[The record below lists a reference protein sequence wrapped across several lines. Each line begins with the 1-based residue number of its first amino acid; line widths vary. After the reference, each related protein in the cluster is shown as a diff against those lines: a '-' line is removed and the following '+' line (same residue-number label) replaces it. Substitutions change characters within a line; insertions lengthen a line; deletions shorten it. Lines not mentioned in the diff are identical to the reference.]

1 MEESTAK
8 TIRGLKDWQ
17 ALRQMRKNVRAKDR
31 MTPGTEKALHA
42 RALQLA
48 QDEVETATGLE
59 LDGMTPAENQVLNA
73 VKEYLVLKRN
83 AGSNANRT
91 LDQVKKQ
98 GLLRAAEISVEKR
111 NPTSGFNE
119 LVQADL
125 EELSYENIVV
135 QNPDEFTE
143 RTLWFARRTLNLPNA
158 SVTPPAPNSGKTQ
171 VRTEAILQWLEA
183 VALANEGVFP
193 EFSNA
198 DIAASVGLDLQ
209 RFGRP
214 LGNIQSRI
222 DFACFQCALP
232 PLGLAVT
239 EPFAEAW
246 RSDSRNWDFPTPAMQ
261 AAAQARRWSAE
272 DFRRILAVTRKLPPM
287 AHPLWKAKMAVMEDE
302 VREWAYGLSEEA
314 LVSSA
319 PDATPRPPAWSR
331 DELILALDL
340 YMHDRSSPPD
350 KRSPEVLE
358 LSAALNRLGQALGTA
373 RGDAFRNAN
382 GVYMKMMNFRRFD
395 TQFTTDGR
403 VGLTRGNKDEAVV
416 WEEFSADPS
425 RLKAVAAA
433 ILLAVDERAAE
444 GGEIVEDEAG
454 VEEAAEGRLLT
465 RVHRTRE
472 RSRQLVQERKKK
484 ALKEH
489 GRLFCEACGFDFGEH
504 YGEAASHII
513 ECHHTKPVH
522 TLVDGSKTRLDDLA
536 LLCANCHRVVHASRK
551 WLSVEELRQRLAVA
565 RKVATSKV
573 DAS

>member
-1 MEESTAK
+1 
-8 TIRGLKDWQ
+8 
-17 ALRQMRKNVRAKDR
+17 
-31 MTPGTEKALHA
+31 MTPDIERALHA

-48 QDEVETATGLE
+48 QDEVATTTGLE

-73 VKEYLVLKRN
+73 VKEYLVLKRS

-91 LDQVKKQ
+91 LDQVKRQ
-98 GLLRAAEISVEKR
+98 GLLHAAEISVEKR

-119 LVQADL
+119 LARADL

-158 SVTPPAPNSGKTQ
+158 SITPPAPNSGKTQ

-183 VALANEGVFP
+183 LSRANEGVFP

-198 DIAASVGLDLQ
+198 DIADSIGLDLQ

-214 LGNIQSRI
+214 LGNVQSRI

-246 RSDSRNWDFPTPAMQ
+246 RSDGRDWDFPMPAMQ
-261 AAAQARRWSAE
+261 AAAQTRAWSVE
-272 DFRRILAVTRKLPPM
+272 DFRRVLAATRQLPPM
-287 AHPLWKAKMAVMEDE
+287 AHPLWKEKMASMEDE
-302 VREWAYGLSEEA
+302 VRAWAYGFSEEA
-314 LVSSA
+314 LVPRT
-319 PDATPRPPAWSR
+319 PDATRRPPVWSR
-331 DELILALDL
+331 DELILALEL
-340 YMHDRSSPPD
+340 YMQDRSSPPD
-350 KRSPEVLE
+350 KRSQEVLE
-358 LSAALNRLGQALGTA
+358 LSAVLNRLGQALGTA

-395 TQFTTDGR
+395 PQFTNDGR

-433 ILLAVDERAAE
+433 IVLALNERVGEEDEV
-444 GGEIVEDEAG
+444 VEDEVG
-454 VEEAAEGRLLT
+454 IEEAPEGRLLT

-472 RSRQLVQERKKK
+472 RNRQLVQERKKK

-504 YGEAASHII
+504 YGKAASHII
-513 ECHHTKPVH
+513 DCHHTKPVH
-522 TLVDGSKTRLDDLA
+522 TLVDGSKTRLEDLA
-536 LLCANCHRVVHASRK
+536 LLCANCHRVVHASRQ
-551 WLSVEELRQRLAVA
+551 WLSIDQLRERIAAARCSVPAEL
-565 RKVATSKV
+565 
-573 DAS
+573 